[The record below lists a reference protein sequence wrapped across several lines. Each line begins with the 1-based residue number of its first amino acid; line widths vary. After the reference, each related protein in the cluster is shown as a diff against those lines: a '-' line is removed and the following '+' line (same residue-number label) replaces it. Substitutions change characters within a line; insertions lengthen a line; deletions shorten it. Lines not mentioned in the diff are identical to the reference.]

1 MKDILGLLADY
12 QAEEQK
18 VDMRYSNKAVQREL
32 QQLKLGEVPQQPK
45 PIEINLD

>member
-1 MKDILGLLADY
+1 MVNNILGMLADY

-32 QQLKLGEVPQQPK
+32 QQLKLGEFS
-45 PIEINLD
+45 